1 MMSLPL
7 QPNHLFS
14 NLQLVINITYHTN
27 NTNDSKKREHP
38 NNNND
43 NNKEINFKSVCTHFS
58 TNVLVRSTLSLIVCY
73 LFQKQ
78 QPHHLSKVFATLA
91 VSRFIIV
98 VFPAIK
104 MSTIAQDISDLC
116 MFNI

>member
-1 MMSLPL
+1 MMNLPL
-7 QPNHLFS
+7 QPNDLFS
-14 NLQLVINITYHTN
+14 NLQLVINIIYRTN
-27 NTNDSKKREHP
+27 NTND
-38 NNNND
+38 NNKE
-43 NNKEINFKSVCTHFS
+43 NKEINFKSVCTHFS

-78 QPHHLSKVFATLA
+78 QPHHLLKVFATLA